1 MSRVKNEKPIVLA
14 NEEVTTREGYISD
27 VYSKGASVMH
37 TLRHLIGKEKMYE
50 LLRTIAYPTEKKR
63 NAIDGS
69 QTRFITTDDVVS
81 IASDIHGK
89 SLGWFFDAYLF
100 YSDIPSV
107 VIKVLENKIII
118 RWETGAEDPFTL
130 PIPVRVGDEIVVLE
144 MKDGYGELEN
154 NGQSI
159 EIDPEGRILKNIV
172 YQNKI

>member
-1 MSRVKNEKPIVLA
+1 
-14 NEEVTTREGYISD
+14 
-27 VYSKGASVMH
+27 
-37 TLRHLIGKEKMYE
+37 
-50 LLRTIAYPTEKKR
+50 
-63 NAIDGS
+63 
-69 QTRFITTDDVVS
+69 VS

-107 VIKVLENKIII
+107 VIKELENKIII